1 MGKVLCGIQG
11 NPRMRMRA
19 FVWKQAHIMDLDK

>member
-11 NPRMRMRA
+11 NPGMRKRA
-19 FVWKQAHIMDLDK
+19 FVWKKAHIMDLDK